1 MTAVS
6 REISLAV
13 NARSPQPWE
22 REWLVTNGL
31 GGYASGTVSGA
42 LTRRYHGLLI
52 AAYPPPLGRIMI
64 VNRITESVRS
74 VDGNHLRLNP
84 DDAETGAQAS
94 QGIAYL
100 AEFRLEDGLPVWS
113 YQIGDAV
120 IEKRIILEHR
130 HNTTHLVYRLISGAQ
145 QLQLRL
151 RPELNF
157 RPHDAPADLT
167 PLEPYRISAEE
178 AGYLISCGKGAPQ
191 LRLALTGGIFT
202 LEEWRSAPLCYP
214 MEQERGYDCQGQ
226 LWSPGF
232 FDLELSLG
240 VDLVLS
246 ATTESWESLEGLP
259 PLSALG
265 REGERRRQLIAAA
278 EPGARSGFAAEL
290 ILAADQFLIT
300 PPRER
305 QESAGKPAPGEKT
318 CSVIAG
324 YHWFTAWGR
333 DTMISLEGL
342 TLVTGRHDEA
352 RRILRGFASYV
363 RAGLIP
369 NLFPEGESEGAYN
382 TADAS
387 LWFIHA
393 VGRYLAC
400 TGDRDTLRLILPQL
414 REIIDRHLIGTAF
427 GIGMDHGDGLLRQ
440 GAPGYQLTWMDAKV
454 GDWVVTPRRGK
465 AVELNALWYNALR
478 LMGAW
483 CAEEGDQGLSRRL
496 EPWADRAYSSFNER
510 FWYPEGGYLYD
521 VVDGESGDDSS
532 LRPNQLIALSLCHP
546 VLKADKW
553 ARVLRVVRERL
564 VTRVGLRTLA
574 PGSPDYQATYQG
586 DLRARDAAYHQGTV
600 WPWLLGPLVDAWLR
614 CYPEQ
619 KGEARGFLEGL
630 EGELDRQCIGTI
642 GEIYDAEEPHHP
654 RGCVAQ
660 AWSVAEV
667 LRCWLKTG
675 HGEKT

>member
-6 REISLAV
+6 RKITFAV
-13 NARSPQPWE
+13 NDGNPQLWE

-31 GGYASGTVSGA
+31 GGYASGTVAGA

-52 AAYPPPLGRIMI
+52 AAYPAPLGRTMML
-64 VNRITESVRS
+64 NRVAESVRCTN
-74 VDGNHLRLNP
+74 GNELRLGP
-84 DDAETGAQAS
+84 DDAGVGAPEQDRVP
-94 QGIAYL
+94 YL
-100 AEFRLEDGLPVWS
+100 AEFLLEDGLPVWR
-113 YQIGDAV
+113 YQLEGAV
-120 IEKRIILEHR
+120 IEKRVVMEHR
-130 HNTTHLVYRLISGAQ
+130 HNTTHLIYRLISGAKL
-145 QLQLRL
+145 LQLRL

-167 PLEPYRISAEE
+167 QQKPYRISAEA
-178 AGYLISCGKGAPQ
+178 AGYLISCGSGVAQ
-191 LRLALTGGIFT
+191 LRLALIGGIFT
-202 LEEWRSAPLCYP
+202 LEERQSARLCYP
-214 MEQERGYDCQGQ
+214 MEQARGYDCQGQ
-226 LWSPGF
+226 LWSPGY
-232 FDLELSLG
+232 FDLELASG
-240 VDLVLS
+240 ADAVLS
-246 ATTESWESLEGLP
+246 ATTEGWGALEELP
-259 PLSALG
+259 PWAALG
-265 REGERRRQLIAAA
+265 RESERRSQLIAAA

-290 ILAADQFLIT
+290 VLAADQFLIA
-300 PPRER
+300 PPEGR
-305 QESAGKPAPGEKT
+305 QGSAGKPAAGET
-318 CSVIAG
+318 NCSVIAG
-324 YHWFTAWGR
+324 YHWFTDWGR

-352 RRILRGFASYV
+352 RRILRSFASYV
-363 RAGLIP
+363 KAGLIP
-369 NLFPEGESEGAYN
+369 NLFPEGENEGAYH

-414 REIIDRHLIGTAF
+414 REIIDRHLIGTGF

-440 GAPGYQLTWMDAKV
+440 GARGYQLTWMDAKV

-465 AVELNALWYNALR
+465 AVEINALWYNALR
-478 LMGAW
+478 LMGGW

-496 EPWADRAYSSFNER
+496 ELWADRAGSSFNER

-521 VVDGESGDDSS
+521 VVDGEAGDDCS

-546 VLKADKW
+546 VLKPDKW
-553 ARVLRVVRERL
+553 ARVLKVVCERL

-574 PGSPDYQATYQG
+574 PGSPDYQASYQG

-619 KGEARGFLEGL
+619 KEEARGFLAGL
-630 EGELDRQCIGTI
+630 EEELDQQCMGTI
-642 GEIYDAEEPHHP
+642 GEIYDAEEPHQP

-667 LRCWLKTG
+667 LRGWLKASS
-675 HGEKT
+675 GEKT